1 MYQHLLLMTIVSCFA
16 QVRQLMFFVLATSS
30 VMDAMDS
37 LAAAATA
44 ALTVPPRS
52 SRKQALAGWTHTQ
65 QQQQQQQQHM
75 DAQLLPQTMNGA
87 AAGNATDIEAG
98 EAAAAGVETQQRQ
111 QQQQLH
117 NGVSQP
123 TDDSEAAAGAPAG
136 NQAVAAAAA
145 AEPSCSSKLLMR
157 LRSGF
162 ERHTAWV
169 GPWLPLAQN
178 RVQFA
183 HLKLAL
189 TRELP
194 AMFSSKEGEKAHGCC
209 FSCC

>member
-1 MYQHLLLMTIVSCFA
+1 V

-52 SRKQALAGWTHTQ
+52 SRKQALTGWTHKQQEQ
-65 QQQQQQQQHM
+65 QQQK
-75 DAQLLPQTMNGA
+75 DAQLQPQAVNGA
-87 AAGNATDIEAG
+87 AAGNAPDIEAG
-98 EAAAAGVETQQRQ
+98 AAAAPAGLTKQHQ
-111 QQQQLH
+111 QQQQH
-117 NGVSQP
+117 DDVSQP
-123 TDDSEAAAGAPAG
+123 IDDSEAAAGAPAAAD
-136 NQAVAAAAA
+136 QPAAAA
-145 AEPSCSSKLLMR
+145 AEPSCSSKLRMR
-157 LRSGF
+157 LRSSF

-169 GPWLPLAQN
+169 APWLPLAQN

-189 TRELP
+189 TRDLP
-194 AMFSSKEGEKAHGCC
+194 AMFSSKEGEMRTAVSV
-209 FSCC
+209 FAITVLRSRPWA